1 MTPSKV
7 PSSQIG
13 RLFHYGGLAA
23 GIGLGAINEG
33 FRRATSSSDSS
44 QSSLMFSASNMERLV
59 RKLSR
64 MRGAALKLGQMI
76 SIQGI
81 YLMYL
86 FPDNIFILVLD
97 SNLLPQP
104 IHDVLLRVQ
113 DSADYMPHRQMQE
126 VMTKEFGAQWRD
138 MFLEFNDVPMA
149 AASIGQVHAARM
161 KDGQAV
167 AVKIQYPGIAES
179 IDSDLN
185 NLSLLLT
192 ASRLLPKGLYLDKT
206 IEVARM
212 ELGWECDYAREA
224 ECIRTFGKLLEGDPN
239 YTVPKVIDQATG
251 RNVITMERMWGI
263 PIGKRAREFTPEV
276 RDWLGTQI
284 LRLCLRELKDFKYMQ
299 TDPNWTNFL
308 YNPKTKKVYTSVM
321 NLIEARIT
329 GLRCN

>member
-1 MTPSKV
+1 MTPSRV

-23 GIGLGAINEG
+23 GIGLGAINESL
-33 FRRATSSSDSS
+33 RRATSSGE
-44 QSSLMFSASNMERLV
+44 QPTSLLFSPANMERLV

-76 SIQGI
+76 SIQGTI
-81 YLMYL
+81 PVDL
-86 FPDNIFILVLD
+86 FKFQD
-97 SNLLPQP
+97 SNLLPKP

-126 VMTKEFGAQWRD
+126 VMTKEFGLQWRD
-138 MFLEFNDVPMA
+138 MFTEFADVPMA

-161 KDGQAV
+161 KDGRAV
-167 AVKIQYPGIAES
+167 AVKVQYPGVADS

-206 IEVARM
+206 IAVART
-212 ELGWECDYAREA
+212 ELAWECDYIREA
-224 ECIRTFGKLLEGDPN
+224 ECIRRFGKLLEGDPH
-239 YTVPKVIDQATG
+239 YVVPKVVNEASG
-251 RNVITMERMWGI
+251 KNVITMERMWGI
-263 PIGKRAREFTPEV
+263 PLGKQAKEYTQDV
-276 RDWLGTQI
+276 RDWIGTQI
-284 LRLCLRELKDFKYMQ
+284 LRLCWKEVKEVKYMQ

-308 YNPKTKKVYTSVM
+308 YNPKTKKVYT
-321 NLIEARIT
+321 AKPY
-329 GLRCN
+329 